1 VLTPLGQH
9 PATHHRL
16 LMRELTAL
24 AQGETRR
31 LMVLMPPGSAKST
44 YTSILFPAW
53 WFTQHP
59 RSSIIAASHTASLAE
74 HFGRQIRLLIQEH
87 GPRLGYTLRDDSRAA
102 RRFSTNQGGEYF
114 STGVRGPIVGR
125 RADLILIDDPVKSQ
139 AEADSRRQ
147 RDQLHDWFR
156 ADLLSRLR
164 PRGRV
169 ILIMTRWHRDDLAGR
184 LLARPKSW
192 RVLELPALARQAD
205 PLGRQPGDPLWPEWE
220 DAAALEAKRLAVGER
235 SWAALYQQSPRT
247 QEGALFRIARLRLQ
261 DHAPPIERA
270 VRAWDLAATSELG
283 ARDPDWTVGVK
294 LARTS
299 DGEFVILDI
308 VRLRGDPATV
318 EEAIRA
324 TARADG
330 PGVAIGLP
338 QDPGQAGRAQVLY
351 LARRLAG
358 HTVHTSPETGSK
370 LTRATPLA
378 SQVNAGNLVV
388 LRAPWTP
395 ILLEELQDFPHGE
408 KDDQTDALSRAF
420 AMLTDAPPPA
430 RRANVP
436 LLAR

>member
-1 VLTPLGQH
+1 MQ
-9 PATHHRL
+9 
-16 LMRELTAL
+16 ELTAL

-44 YTSILFPAW
+44 YASILFPAW

-59 RSSIIAASHTASLAE
+59 RSSVIAASHTASLAE

-87 GPRLGYTLRDDSRAA
+87 GPRLGYALSDDSRAA
-102 RRFSTNQGGEYF
+102 RRFSTNRGGEYF
-114 STGVRGPIVGR
+114 ATGVRGPIVGR

-169 ILIMTRWHRDDLAGR
+169 VLIMTRWHRDDLAGR
-184 LLARPKSW
+184 LLARAKLW
-192 RVLELPALARQAD
+192 RVLELPALARDND
-205 PLGRQPGDPLWPEWE
+205 PLGRNPGDPLWPEWE

-247 QEGALFRIARLRLQ
+247 QESALFRIARIRLL
-261 DHAPPIERA
+261 DHPPLIERA

-294 LARTS
+294 LARTP
-299 DGEFVILDI
+299 DGEFVVLDI

-330 PGVAIGLP
+330 ASVPIGLP

-378 SQVNAGNLVV
+378 SQVNAGNLAV
-388 LRAPWTP
+388 LRAPWTAA
-395 ILLEELQDFPHGE
+395 LLEELQDFPHGE